1 MVILHKVL
9 PLLFLGIIL
18 TLFVQVPDHSAQAAP
33 SSGGSVVSV
42 GVWLIN
48 VGKVDLSA
56 GTADLDFYV
65 WFNSSGSPQQVSFE
79 FMNGA
84 VSSMSVTDASPS
96 YQEYRVRGTF
106 QNNLD
111 FKNFPFDSH
120 TISIE
125 IEDTNVSSSALNFVP
140 DTGETGIDPSINIAG
155 WTIQN
160 SDVNVVQHSYP
171 GNETYSRF
179 IFSFEIG
186 RSALSSVVKSVVPIS
201 IITTIAMLSFFVSP
215 ANYAQRIGLGVT
227 ALLAAVAA
235 HLALVSEIP
244 PVGYLTL
251 ADKIMIT
258 AYGLF
263 LYGLTI
269 SVLVMRKVD
278 EKKMDEADRLN
289 SRSRLALPGVVL
301 LLIVPLLLLP

>member
-1 MVILHKVL
+1 MLERML
-9 PLLFLGIIL
+9 PLVFLSIIL
-18 TLFVQVPDHSAQAAP
+18 TLFVPAPSHYAQAAP
-33 SSGGSVVSV
+33 SSGGSNVSV

-65 WFNSSGSPQQVSFE
+65 WFNSSASPQNVSFE
-79 FMNGA
+79 FMNGV
-84 VSSMSVTDASPS
+84 VSSTSLISSSPS

-120 TISIE
+120 VVTIE
-125 IEDTNVSSSALNFVP
+125 IEDKNLSSSNLNFVP
-140 DTGETGIDPSINIAG
+140 DSNETGVDPSINIAG

-160 SDVNVVQHSYP
+160 SSANVVQHSYP

-179 IFSFEIG
+179 IFGFDIG
-186 RSALSSVVKSVVPIS
+186 RSILSSVVKSVVPIS
-201 IITTIAMLSFFVSP
+201 IITTIAMLAFFVPP
-215 ANYAQRIGLGVT
+215 ADYAQRIGLGVT
-227 ALLAAVAA
+227 ALLAAVAS
-235 HLALVSEIP
+235 HLALVSQIP

-251 ADKIMIT
+251 ADKIMVT

-263 LYGLTI
+263 LYGI
-269 SVLVMRKVD
+269 AVSVLVMRRVHKN
-278 EKKMDEADRLN
+278 KMEEAERLN
-289 SRSRLALPGVVL
+289 SWSRLALPGVIL
-301 LLIVPLLLLP
+301 ILIVPLLVLT